1 MFEWEESTFLG
12 LKALYQRLVK
22 RPQERRAASVRAN
35 LKDHRQRLFL
45 LAQMA
50 AGEPVALFETAEAVL
65 CDDERI
71 FLPPEFS
78 QAATH
83 EANIAF
89 YELKTLI
96 GGLVLRHRWYRNCD
110 TPLADRLPELAED
123 FPRLPALLEST
134 ISTFE
139 SPDSFWS
146 SIGKIRPPSG
156 DESDASTTL
165 SEGSDERD
173 ESDLPDDATTE
184 IQGKGQLDV
193 TVEPE
198 REDDGSGSELPI
210 HTFEKAETLEEHTGL
225 SRKNDDEDELED
237 HEEALNQLNMT
248 HVLRSRDRPSSIY
261 RADVLLES
269 LAFEADDLSAKG
281 GIPYPEWDHR
291 RHRYR
296 EDWCRVFESTA
307 AAASSDWVTESLQ
320 EHQALIVSLK
330 KKLAHLANDYLRTKR
345 QPSGEELDIDA
356 VVDYQV
362 GWLAGQ
368 NPDENIYLHRKRE
381 LHDVAA
387 LVLLDRSYSTDGYV
401 DGLRVL
407 DIIRETMLC
416 TGEVLSEFIDSFA
429 VAAFSSDTR
438 HRCSVDWI
446 KTFDDPW
453 AQSRSRLG
461 DLRADGYTRIGPAL
475 RHAHETLANQKA
487 SRKVVILI
495 TDGRPCDY
503 DRYEG
508 TYGIRDVKRAIA
520 TGDTHGI
527 ITHAFAIE
535 TRARETFP
543 AMFTQDHYH
552 IVPNPDALT
561 TSLCDL
567 FAKLKSR

>member
-12 LKALYQRLVK
+12 LKALYQRAVT
-22 RPQERRAASVRAN
+22 RPQERRAAAVRAH

-50 AGEPVALFETAEAVL
+50 AGKPVTLFETSERSL

-78 QAATH
+78 EASSS
-83 EANIAF
+83 EANLAF
-89 YELKTLI
+89 YEIKTLI
-96 GGLVLRHRWYRNCD
+96 GGLAIHHQWRRSEEGSLSEKIEEVG
-110 TPLADRLPELAED
+110 ED
-123 FPRLPALLEST
+123 FPHLPSVIAET
-134 ISTFE
+134 IGAFDT
-139 SPDSFWS
+139 PDSFWKSLGTIRS
-146 SIGKIRPPSG
+146 SCPDDANHQTIISESG
-156 DESDASTTL
+156 EKGDDE
-165 SEGSDERD
+165 
-173 ESDLPDDATTE
+173 DLPDHTTE

-193 TVEPE
+193 TVEAE
-198 REDDGSGSELPI
+198 REDDGSGSEMPV

-225 SRKNDDEDELED
+225 TRKNDEEDELED
-237 HEEALNQLNMT
+237 HEEALNQVDMT

-269 LAFEADDLSAKG
+269 LAFEADDTEVTG

-296 EDWCRVFESTA
+296 DDWCRVFESA
-307 AAASSDWVTESLQ
+307 AKGGLAEWVSDSLN
-320 EHQALIVSLK
+320 EHRALILSLK
-330 KKLAHLANDYLRTKR
+330 KKFAHLANEYLRAKR
-345 QPSGEELDIDA
+345 QASGDELDLDA
-356 VVDYQV
+356 LVDYQV
-362 GWLAGQ
+362 AWRAGQ

-387 LVLLDRSYSTDGYV
+387 LVLLDRSYSTDSYV

-416 TGEVLSEFIDSFA
+416 TGEVLSEFIDQFA
-429 VAAFSSDTR
+429 VATFSSDTR
-438 HRCSVDWI
+438 HRCSFDWI
-446 KTFDDPW
+446 KTFDEEWNQVRP
-453 AQSRSRLG
+453 RLG
-461 DLRADGYTRIGPAL
+461 EIRADGYTRIGPAL
-475 RHAHETLANQKA
+475 RHAHETIDKQHA
-487 SRKVVILI
+487 SRKIVILI

-508 TYGIRDVKRAIA
+508 TYGIQDVKRAIA
-520 TGDTHGI
+520 TGEAHGI
-527 ITHAFAIE
+527 KTHAFAVE

-543 AMFTQDHYH
+543 AMFSKDHYH

-561 TSLCDL
+561 VSLCDL
-567 FAKLKSR
+567 FAKLKSQ